1 MTELK
6 DTKDKWLIDIF
17 EPLDKIE
24 WGEIKATQLIALIL
38 TMAIDSVQR
47 IKEKITA
54 SSEELTKE
62 TQEQITEAYVNML
75 AESSKTV
82 LCHYAKD
89 NTKAPYSLSA
99 EEINKLNKYF
109 MNILVSKFSNPLLSE
124 LFVNNF
130 IISSFNGI
138 LRALEHKSYVTK
150 EKQN

>member
-17 EPLDKIE
+17 ESLESMEMKEVNPS
-24 WGEIKATQLIALIL
+24 QLIALIL

-47 IKEKITA
+47 LKEKIT
-54 SSEELTKE
+54 SSVEELTME
-62 TQEQITEAYVNML
+62 TQEQIAVTYVNML
-75 AESSKTV
+75 AESSKTI
-82 LCHYAKD
+82 LCKYAKD

-124 LFVNNF
+124 LFINNF

-138 LRALEHKSYVTK
+138 LRALEHKSYGTK